1 MPHGRRL
8 SIGRAIVRLRDSDS
22 SAESAS
28 ANGSDSSSS
37 ASDAESPLRTEDDE
51 AWLEEDVPEGGP
63 DREDGNFDG
72 FLDSD
77 DIYVGPG
84 LTRAYS

>member
-8 SIGRAIVRLRDSDS
+8 SMGRSIARLRDSDS

-37 ASDAESPLRTEDDE
+37 ASDAESPLRTDDDE
-51 AWLEEDVPEGGP
+51 AWLEEDAPEGGP
-63 DREDGNFDG
+63 DREDENFDG

-77 DIYVGPG
+77 DFLLGPR
-84 LTRAYS
+84 LTRTYS

>member
-1 MPHGRRL
+1 
-8 SIGRAIVRLRDSDS
+8 
-22 SAESAS
+22 
-28 ANGSDSSSS
+28 
-37 ASDAESPLRTEDDE
+37 LRTEDDE

-63 DREDGNFDG
+63 DREDGYFDG

-77 DIYVGPG
+77 DIYVGPR